1 MGLRHLSGDVR
12 RMLGSITALDQ
23 DNYPETLGK
32 TLIINAPS
40 VFKMVWGIVKPMLD
54 LRTQAKI
61 EVCPSN
67 YLPTLA
73 RWVDMDS
80 IPEYL
85 GGTSKG
91 SLIDDV
97 GPWNDPRIVAE
108 IDAELAAAAAGRP
121 SSGELSA
128 DGGSPLPSPLPSPFD
143 GLPQGLPEPPPA
155 GVQGGRCARSRG
167 PESWPAMPALLV
179 QSCVCECVRAL

>member
-1 MGLRHLSGDVR
+1 MGLRHLTGDVR
-12 RMLGSITALDQ
+12 RMLGAITALDQ

-54 LRTQAKI
+54 ARTQAKI

-97 GPWNDPRIVAE
+97 GPWNDPRLVAE
-108 IDAELAAAAAGRP
+108 IDADLRAAAGRP

-128 DGGSPLPSPLPSPFD
+128 GGSSPLPSPFE
-143 GLPQGLPEPPPA
+143 GVAAGPPGPA
-155 GVQGGRCARSRG
+155 SAVQGGRCARRCLRGRQLGLRG
-167 PESWPAMPALLV
+167 PAAPPP
-179 QSCVCECVRAL
+179 RPR